1 MSRLNQLNSSLR
13 ITSPNIKKAFN
24 FYFIL
29 LIIEGGLRRWILPEF
44 SDILLIIRDPVAIYI
59 IYLAWR
65 FNLLV
70 LNGYLIG
77 FVSISFFSFFTAVLV
92 GHGNMWVALFGLRI
106 TLLHIPLVFIIAE
119 IFELPDILKIGRW
132 IIYLTTPMLI
142 LIIIQFYSPQES
154 FINRGVGG
162 NIDGA
167 GFSGAMGYFRP
178 PGTFS
183 FITGV
188 STFFGIAACFIF
200 YALYDNMNLPK
211 WLIFL
216 ALSAVLISIPF
227 SISRSLFFSI
237 SITFLF
243 FITSIFNNTRL
254 FYDIIKYSIIIMLLL
269 LILSSLSILST
280 GIDVFS
286 DRFTSANESEG
297 GLVNGVIGNR
307 FLGGLIEA
315 ISTADEKPFFGLGLG
330 MGTNAGAKLLTGI
343 SGRFLIS
350 EGEWGRL
357 IGEMGPLIGIL
368 FIFLRLIM
376 SINLSLESFKKIK
389 TGNILPWILLSFVFV
404 SFAQGQWA
412 QPNNLGFSVFF
423 TGMLMASLKRKER
436 HG

>member
-1 MSRLNQLNSSLR
+1 MNLLNSSLR
-13 ITSPNIKKAFN
+13 ISNPNIKKGLYL
-24 FYFIL
+24 YFIL
-29 LIIEGGLRRWILPEF
+29 LIIEGALRRWILPEF
-44 SDILLIIRDPVAIYI
+44 SDIVLIIRDPVALYI
-59 IYLAWR
+59 IYLGWR
-65 FNLLV
+65 SNLLV

-92 GHGNMWVALFGLRI
+92 GHGNIWVALFGLRI

-119 IFELPDILKIGRW
+119 IFEWTDVLKIGRW
-132 IIYLTTPMLI
+132 IIYLTIPMAI
-142 LIIIQFYSPQES
+142 LIIIQFYSPQQS

-162 NIDGA
+162 NIEGA
-167 GFSGAMGYFRP
+167 GFSGAMGYYRP

-237 SITFLF
+237 SISFLF

-269 LILSSLSILST
+269 LVLYSLSILST

-297 GLVNGVIGNR
+297 GLLNGVIGNR

-330 MGTNAGAKLLTGI
+330 LGTNAGAKLLTGV
-343 SGRFLIS
+343 SGTFLIS

-368 FIFLRLIM
+368 FIFLRLII

-412 QPNNLGFSVFF
+412 QPNTLGFSVFF
-423 TGMLMASLKRKER
+423 TGILWASLKSNDV
-436 HG
+436 